1 MAYLLL
7 NFELFLTFLS
17 FLSCLSLCESLLVGS
32 PVVKHAVSSGLSIDP
47 SFARFLVRRSC
58 CNLWHRV
65 CCSVCCHERRI
76 RCRVFCVL
84 DCAFFFAL
92 CFLFRG
98 FFWRAFCRFE
108 KLVKCSLSFAF
119 CLFWHIDVRKCS
131 NVCNLQSTIPYEN
144 ISILRGTL
152 SPRAPWP
159 TARRVV

>member
-32 PVVKHAVSSGLSIDP
+32 PVVKDAVSSGLSIDP

-84 DCAFFFAL
+84 DCTLCFAL
-92 CFLFRG
+92 FFLFWG